1 MATRSDSRN
10 CQGFAHTGCMPLPCS
25 GRLTVTC
32 DPDSLATLLANFSL
46 LKEVPRGGQGSGMCW
61 PDGPGRSWVGLS
73 QEAEQVGCEQ
83 KPWATVSS
91 VRVKVGELPAFWGWR
106 WGGPC
111 PVTLSKNKAASTNSQ
126 HNTGIP
132 PSRKK
137 KA

>member
-73 QEAEQVGCEQ
+73 QEAEQVG
-83 KPWATVSS
+83 S
-91 VRVKVGELPAFWGWR
+91 L
-106 WGGPC
+106 
-111 PVTLSKNKAASTNSQ
+111 Q
-126 HNTGIP
+126 HSNPSPLFP
-132 PSRKK
+132 PSCITGQDLEPDGGDG
-137 KA
+137 AALQLLP